1 MKFLL
6 PLVLSMITAFFSQ
19 NAFAIHAY
27 RSEVCKSETLSLV
40 YKGNYPVGGMYGISL
55 LASSSEE
62 EDTTALPLDDG
73 SYQSTLE
80 DANFIFEEISSIK
93 LTEKPT
99 ENDCYFDHEEY
110 TTQKVLEV
118 SLISVDA
125 AKKLGVKQGDKILFT
140 CEETFDFP
148 NGNTCEEKED

>member
-6 PLVLSMITAFFSQ
+6 PLVFSMITASFSQ

-40 YKGNYPVGGMYGISL
+40 YKGNYPVGGMYGVSL
-55 LASSSEE
+55 LMSSNE

-73 SYQSTLE
+73 EYQSTLE
-80 DANFIFEEISSIK
+80 DASFIFNEISSVKI
-93 LTEKPT
+93 TDKPI

-110 TTQKVLEV
+110 TSQKVLEV
-118 SLISVDA
+118 SLISEVA